1 MYVNMSL
8 GVWSVLFS
16 VKNGKVER
24 GRDRERESGLKV
36 WRWERKTKRKAARYS

>member
-1 MYVNMSL
+1 MSL

-24 GRDRERESGLKV
+24 GVGIERERV
-36 WRWERKTKRKAARYS
+36 V